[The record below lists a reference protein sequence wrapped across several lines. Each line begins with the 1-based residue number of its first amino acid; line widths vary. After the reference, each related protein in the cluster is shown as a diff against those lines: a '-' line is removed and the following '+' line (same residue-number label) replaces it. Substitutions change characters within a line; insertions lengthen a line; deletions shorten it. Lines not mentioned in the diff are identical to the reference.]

1 MLRTARYREEHAG
14 LALLIRGFEATL
26 DIALLGKDG
35 APARRALSEL
45 AGKLRLHLAGEDRL
59 LYPQAL
65 GSADP
70 ATRKLGEKYQAEMG
84 DLAGTFKACSEK
96 WLLPKD
102 IAREATTFASE
113 SRAIIRALNERIWRG
128 NTEFYGAIDRQ

>member
-1 MLRTARYREEHAG
+1 MLKTARYREEHAS
-14 LALLIRGFEATL
+14 LALLIKGFETTL

-45 AGKLRLHLAGEDRL
+45 AGKLRLHLAGEDKL

-70 ATRKLGEKYQAEMG
+70 AVRKLGEKYQSEMG
-84 DLAGTFKACSEK
+84 DLAGAFKAYSDK

-102 IAREATTFASE
+102 IAREALSFANE
-113 SRAIIRALNERIWRG
+113 SRHIIKALNERIRRE
-128 NTEFYGAIDRQ
+128 NTEFYAAIDKA